1 MTYSDKILDN
11 IKKKKLAESLMKPD
25 TPLRGSLTETEEVVR
40 TPSMTQGGEWNLN
53 AHKAMAQE
61 DLARQ
66 KMNMQSQ
73 IDAAQDKYNVSDA
86 LYKGQKAAR
95 DRTKEFK
102 NQGFL
107 NNAWDGVS
115 GMLDGVAGYGK
126 KLFNDPARMG
136 LLSTGLSMMDPN
148 TYYDKDGFYS
158 TAGGINRA
166 LGKGVNAAQTVQGS
180 PAFKRATE
188 LMKIQEWNKSGRGQG
203 EFQRLMN
210 ERNKLI
216 AQDPNHPDIAT
227 IDDRLEYLVHIKR
240 PSDIDSFEYMDRLP
254 EDKKPSWFANKRN
267 PTTINQNDQTS
278 VLDPSNP
285 TVPSAVFPTNLK
297 PADKLGYIGNRE
309 RVEKQNQMM
318 SERIT
323 EAQLGLPQAEDNYK
337 YMADLL
343 DTVYNHEGL
352 EQVIGMPNIFT
363 LGGRIPS
370 TAGADFRPYLEQLKG
385 KQFLE
390 AFQSLKGGGQ
400 ITEIEG
406 NKAQAAIARMDSS
419 QSEPAFRKALM
430 EFKEVIF
437 RAIVRQRTLARQG
450 GEMPQRRA
458 TDPNSGGSSLTQKKA
473 RLEALKRKQGGR

>member
-1 MTYSDKILDN
+1 MNMTYSDQIVDKV
-11 IKKKKLAESLMKPD
+11 KKKKLAERLMKPD
-25 TPLRGSLTETEEVVR
+25 TPLHGSLTETEEVVR

-210 ERNKLI
+210 ERKKLI

-240 PSDIDSFEYMDRLP
+240 PTEIENYEYMDRLP
-254 EDKKPSWFANKRN
+254 QDKKPSWFANKRN
-267 PTTINQNDQTS
+267 PTTINQGDQTS
-278 VLDPSNP
+278 VLNPVDP
-285 TVPSAVFPTNLK
+285 TVPSAVYPTNLK
-297 PADKLGYIGNRE
+297 PADKLGYVGQRE
-309 RVEKQNQMM
+309 IVTKRNQMM

-323 EAQLGLPQAEDNYK
+323 EAQLSLPQAEDNYK

-343 DTVYNHEGL
+343 DTVHDHKGL
-352 EQVIGMPNIFT
+352 EQVIGMPNIMT
-363 LGGRIPS
+363 LGGHLPAS
-370 TAGADFRPYLEQLKG
+370 DGADFRPYLKQLQG

-390 AFQSLKGGGQ
+390 AFESLKGGGQ
-400 ITEIEG
+400 ITEVEG
-406 NKAQAAIARMDSS
+406 NKATDAMARMQTT
-419 QSEPAFRKALM
+419 QSEPAFRKALR

-437 RAIVRQRTLARQG
+437 RAIVRHRTLAGQG
-450 GEMPQRRA
+450 VAMPQRRA
-458 TDPNSGGSSLTQKKA
+458 SDKNKNNGFKI
-473 RLEALKRKQGGR
+473 KRIK